1 MKCHPPAQN
10 SSSHGF
16 AYSFGSGRMGKR
28 TGVLFN
34 NAMSDYSMKHLR
46 NYFDLPHVEGRNMIA
61 SNASPMSSMCPVI
74 VSERGTGQ
82 VRLVVGAA
90 GGTKIITALVP
101 LLVRM
106 LWQSVDIKQAID
118 APRFHHQM
126 LPNVLQ
132 YEYGILYEHL
142 QRLRAKGHRC
152 ERYRQRGSVICGV
165 ARHHEQISVNS
176 DYRKIGGVAGL

>member
-1 MKCHPPAQN
+1 MLILSLCL
-10 SSSHGF
+10 SL
-16 AYSFGSGRMGKR
+16 SFGSGRVGKR

-34 NAMSDYSMKHLR
+34 NAMSDYSMGHLH
-46 NYFDLPHVEGRNMIA
+46 NYFDLPHVEGRNVIG
-61 SNASPMSSMCPVI
+61 STASPMSSMCPVI
-74 VSERGTGQ
+74 VTERATGQ

-90 GGTKIITALVP
+90 GGTKIISALVP

-106 LWQSVDIKQAID
+106 LWQQGGNMDIKKAID

-132 YEYGILYEHL
+132 YEYGML
-142 QRLRAKGHRC
+142 QEDLKQLRAKGHRC
-152 ERYRQRGSVICGV
+152 ERYRNRGSVICGV
-165 ARHHEQISVNS
+165 ARSKDSQDIWVNS